1 VPKNGLVVVGGEAK
15 LGKTFTIF
23 SGYAKALACQ
33 ENLFENPDWPVPQA
47 ARVLAI
53 EQELGPYILQKRV
66 QTMFANSNLKYYA
79 ENLWAISKEPD
90 LKLDAGFDLIRRQ
103 LDLIQPNILILDP
116 IANFH
121 TGNENA
127 AQEVEALIN
136 QMKLLLREYRE
147 LDLSIIFTHH
157 FGKPPAAQYA
167 DDVDRLSPYTFRGS
181 SKWYDAVDT
190 AHTIIK
196 TKTYSRKD
204 PGGNSFT
211 GWQMKNRFTLRANE
225 CPDDFFTQFNFAND
239 QRVIFERYQN
249 QPAKGKMLTTFK
261 AKPIRVVDSAAGV
274 AVEASPGQEKL
285 ALVDLFAD

>member
-1 VPKNGLVVVGGEAK
+1 MGGEAK
-15 LGKTFTIF
+15 LGKTFTVF

-33 ENLFENPDWPVPQA
+33 ENLFNNPDWPVPQA
-47 ARVLAI
+47 ARVLVI

-66 QTMFANSNLKYYA
+66 QTMFAHSNLKYFA

-90 LKLDAGFDLIRRQ
+90 LKLDTGFDLIRAQ
-103 LDLIQPNILILDP
+103 LDVIQPNILICDP

-136 QMKLLLREYRE
+136 QMKRLLREYRE
-147 LDLSIIFTHH
+147 LDLSIVFTHH
-157 FGKPPAAQYA
+157 FGKPPAAQFA

-196 TKTYSRKD
+196 TKTYQRKD
-204 PGGNSFT
+204 NDGTQFT

-225 CPDDFFTQFNFAND
+225 CPDDFYTQFNWAND

-249 QPAKGKMLTTFK
+249 QPAKGKPISTFK
-261 AKPIRVVDSAAGV
+261 THPVRVIDSAAAV
-274 AVEASPGQEKL
+274 AVEAKPGAENL
-285 ALVDLFAD
+285 SLLDLIKD